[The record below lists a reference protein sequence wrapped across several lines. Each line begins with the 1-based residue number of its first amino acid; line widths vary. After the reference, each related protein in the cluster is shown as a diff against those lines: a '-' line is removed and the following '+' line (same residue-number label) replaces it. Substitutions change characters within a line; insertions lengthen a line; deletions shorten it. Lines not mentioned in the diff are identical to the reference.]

1 MEPQKEYYTIF
12 RNADNHAKSP
22 HCCRFFFTKFTVFKE
37 KDTDHICS
45 KFCYDIRF
53 NLKITTI

>member
-37 KDTDHICS
+37 KDTAVSYTH
-45 KFCYDIRF
+45 
-53 NLKITTI
+53 LTLPTILRV